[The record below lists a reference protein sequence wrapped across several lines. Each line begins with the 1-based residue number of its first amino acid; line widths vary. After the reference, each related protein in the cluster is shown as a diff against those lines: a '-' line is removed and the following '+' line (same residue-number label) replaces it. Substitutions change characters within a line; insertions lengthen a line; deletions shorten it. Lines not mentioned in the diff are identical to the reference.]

1 MSKKPAGAGRSSF
14 DLINPSSFFS
24 NIKIHPGAQVL
35 DAGCGVGRYSIE
47 LSKLLD
53 ENGLIHAADDWDEG
67 IESLKNAI
75 REKVISNVNPIK
87 ADITKHIPLENE
99 SIDFCLM
106 ATVLHDL
113 SPEGQDSAL
122 KEIGRVLKPDGVF
135 AIIEFKKIDKG
146 PGPPISIRIS
156 EQEAEEKIK
165 KYGFLKTYLGDIGEF
180 NYLLNLGKTI

>member
-1 MSKKPAGAGRSSF
+1 MSKKPPGAGRSSF
-14 DLINPSSFFS
+14 DLINPSVFFS
-24 NIKIHPGAQVL
+24 NIEIHPSAQVL

-53 ENGLIHAADDWDEG
+53 EKGLIHAVDDWDEG
-67 IESLKNAI
+67 VESLKDTI
-75 REKVISNVNPIK
+75 REKGISNINPIK

-113 SPEGQDSAL
+113 PPEGQGSAL
-122 KEIGRVLKPDGVF
+122 KEIARVLRPEGVF
-135 AIIEFKKIDKG
+135 ALIEFKKIDKG

-156 EQEAEEKIK
+156 EQEAEEKIR
-165 KYGFLKTYLGDIGEF
+165 KYGFLKTFLGDIGEF
-180 NYLLNLGKTI
+180 NYLLNLRKTA